1 MSRITDTIL
10 TGVAPVIW
18 GTTYFVTTEFL
29 PDGYPITVAMLRA
42 LPAGL
47 LLFLFVRKLP
57 ARRWWGRI
65 FLLGALN
72 ISVFLICLFIAAYR
86 LPGGVAATV
95 GATQPLMAI
104 FLARILLGNPMRVWS
119 MFAAIV
125 GIGGVALLVLTP
137 ETALDPIGLAAG
149 FGGAV
154 SMAAGN
160 VLAKK
165 WKSAEASLLA
175 FTSWQLIAG
184 GLLLVPVALLA
195 EPPLPSLTYE
205 NVGGFIWLSV
215 VGAALTY
222 LIWFR
227 GVARMEPPAVSAL
240 LFLSPATAVVVGWA
254 LLEQSLNALQL
265 LGVFVVLASIW
276 STQIADKISPRK
288 HRTSLDSN

>member
-1 MSRITDTIL
+1 MPRITDIIL
-10 TGVAPVIW
+10 TGSAPVVW

-57 ARRWWGRI
+57 ERRWWGRI

-95 GATQPLMAI
+95 SATQPLMAI
-104 FLARILLGNPMRVWS
+104 FLARILLGNPVRAWS
-119 MFAAIV
+119 MFAAMV

-137 ETALDPIGLAAG
+137 ETALDPLGLAAG
-149 FGGAV
+149 FGGAA
-154 SMAAGN
+154 SMATGN

-165 WKSAEASLLA
+165 WKSADASLLA

-184 GLLLVPVALLA
+184 GLLLIPVALLV

-205 NVGGFIWLSV
+205 NIGGFIWLSV

-227 GVARMEPPAVSAL
+227 GVARMDPAAVSAF

-254 LLEQSLNALQL
+254 LLGQSLNAFQL
-265 LGVFVVLASIW
+265 LGAVVVLASIW
-276 STQIADKISPRK
+276 CSQIADKISPRK
-288 HRTSLDSN
+288 HPVSLNSK